1 MCVGCDVFSMCRKL
15 VGEDSQ
21 VLLSEK
27 QDCAFAYV
35 RKYTY
40 KFTKAD
46 ILYCPLSFS
55 ASGFLCFPS
64 LSLSLCLSLC
74 LSLWQV
80 HYFSLNDI
88 HARGFIRQLCFSYIT
103 SSPRY
108 SSMHSVCVQLHN
120 HAMHQGVVK
129 SVGGRGI
136 YY

>member
-1 MCVGCDVFSMCRKL
+1 MYVGCGQYGATVFSMCRKL
-15 VGEDSQ
+15 VSEDSQ

-55 ASGFLCFPS
+55 AFGFLYSPS
-64 LSLSLCLSLC
+64 LTLSLSHPHP
-74 LSLWQV
+74 LWQV

-108 SSMHSVCVQLHN
+108 SSMHSICVQLHK
-120 HAMHQGVVK
+120 HAMHQ
-129 SVGGRGI
+129 
-136 YY
+136 

>member
-1 MCVGCDVFSMCRKL
+1 MCVGRGQYGAAVFNICRKL

-35 RKYTY
+35 SKIAY
-40 KFTKAD
+40 KCIESDVLSSLSSLSLTLLPSLLSLPFS
-46 ILYCPLSFS
+46 LFSFS
-55 ASGFLCFPS
+55 LSLLPPS
-64 LSLSLCLSLC
+64 LSLSLSLS
-74 LSLWQV
+74 QV

-108 SSMHSVCVQLHN
+108 PHRSNYIWIRN
-120 HAMHQGVVK
+120 HAK
-129 SVGGRGI
+129 E
-136 YY
+136 